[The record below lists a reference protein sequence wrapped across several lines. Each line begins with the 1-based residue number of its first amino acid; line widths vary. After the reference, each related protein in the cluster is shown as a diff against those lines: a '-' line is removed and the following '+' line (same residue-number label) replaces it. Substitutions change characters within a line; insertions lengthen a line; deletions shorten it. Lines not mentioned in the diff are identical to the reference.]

1 MTRIRQSPSGQFI
14 DVAGGPVSVA
24 NYAELA
30 ALEAEAGSQVVVRSV
45 GDVFIYYTNVM
56 GEDTGG
62 QVLSDYGGVWFRQY
76 TTNRN
81 EMLDYY
87 IDPDS
92 GNDENLGTADL
103 PLQTFGEF
111 ASRIRGLP
119 SIDIPITVLILGNLP
134 STDPINLQV
143 KFGDGGQ
150 LIIAGDPTITNLGAL
165 EGYTRTNTSTNTQCS
180 ITKDVLGS
188 FTNGVP
194 LRLVNSG
201 TTYYTSIGEIGIES
215 ATISTP
221 VTAEGVYAGELVPE
235 DTQLLEVINP
245 RCYVQSLINLSGST
259 YDDKLIVRDLSVREV
274 PLSVATVIQGVG
286 LIERCWFESLVVGS
300 YLSFTNCRIIQSS
313 FTSYD
318 LSTGGSLWFVGSISD
333 DNMVVESSS
342 FGNST
347 ANFYLGN
354 CNLTGCYFYNPT
366 TVHGI
371 VVFESATLRI
381 LWSGVFGTE
390 NGLFVRGNVK
400 IMASQTTDSLIR
412 GFYGNVSQFGI
423 WAKGAASIGYQS
435 SNALLIAAPEQ
446 LTFGTAAYPVTSF
459 TSAPLATFADLFAAP
474 FSGAATSRQ
483 TNAIVNS
490 FAV

>member
-1 MTRIRQSPSGQFI
+1 MTRIRQSPSGQFV

-30 ALEAEAGSQVVVRSV
+30 ALEAEAGSQVVVQSV
-45 GDVFIYYTNVM
+45 GDVFIYYTAVI

-119 SIDIPITVLILGNLP
+119 SIDIAITVLILGNLP

-150 LIIAGDPTITNLGAL
+150 LIIAGNPTITNLGAL
-165 EGYTRTNTSTNTQCS
+165 EGYTRTNTSTNTQCT
-180 ITKDVLGS
+180 ITKDGLGS

-221 VTAEGVYAGELVPE
+221 VTAGGVYAGALVAA

-245 RCYVQSLINLSGST
+245 ICYVRSLINLSGST
-259 YDDKLIVRDLSVREV
+259 FDDKLILRDLFVREV

-286 LIERCWFESLVVGS
+286 LIERCFFESGGS

-313 FTSYD
+313 FTAYD
-318 LSTGGSLWFVGSISD
+318 MDTGGSLWFVGSISD
-333 DNMVVESSS
+333 DNMVVESTS

-366 TVHGI
+366 TVNGI
-371 VVFESATLRI
+371 VVFESATLRV
-381 LWSGVFGTE
+381 LWSGVFDAD
-390 NGLFVRGNVK
+390 NGLLVQGGNVK
-400 IMASQTTDSLIR
+400 LMASQTTDSLIR

-435 SNALLIAAPEQ
+435 NNALLIAAPDQ
-446 LTFGTAAYPVTSF
+446 LTFGTSAYPIASF
-459 TSAPLATFADLFAAP
+459 TSAPLSSFADLFAAP
-474 FSGAATSRQ
+474 FSGAAVARQ